1 MSLLLALVLF
11 MLAKV
16 QEYSISYVSRHR
28 IWYEVNKKKGEMLE
42 VRKKSLP
49 GLVTLTA
56 LNSMSLGFLR

>member
-1 MSLLLALVLF
+1 MLLLLALVLF

-42 VRKKSLP
+42 VRKN
-49 GLVTLTA
+49 V
-56 LNSMSLGFLR
+56 